1 MDTLRQYLHFPQ
13 TLNLENF
20 LQDIFDENGSL
31 IGKLR
36 CQMLYELVDPDIP
49 DSSENSRSEDLR

>member
-1 MDTLRQYLHFPQ
+1 MKF
-13 TLNLENF
+13 F

-36 CQMLYELVDPDIP
+36 CQILYELVDPDIP